1 MTPLPLRKLC
11 NFWEAKLKCQDGC
24 AAHGITSSQRSFL
37 SIMTAVIVSWIHEY
51 HKIAEMAGIAAIAV
65 TVTMLVMVDM
75 TEIA

>member
-11 NFWEAKLKCQDGC
+11 NFWEAKLKCQEGC

-51 HKIAEMAGIAAIAV
+51 HKIAEMAAIAV
-65 TVTMLVMVDM
+65 TVAMLVMVDM